1 MFKIQRKWR
10 DMHGSGGERWKQTRH
25 MWPVHSNSTA
35 VACELSAPDFFL
47 KDGRKI
53 HVGDCALF
61 KPPLD
66 SPPFIGIIRSL
77 KSDRETN
84 LRLVVNWLYRPA
96 DVKLPKGISV
106 DAAPN
111 EIFYSFHKDE
121 IPAASLLHPCKVA
134 FLRKGVELP
143 SSISSFV
150 CRRVYD
156 TDNKC
161 LWWLTDRD
169 YINERQEEVD
179 QLLEKT
185 RIEMH
190 GVVQSGGRSP
200 KPLNGSIPAVQP
212 KSGSE
217 SVPNS
222 SSLAA
227 HIKSKKRER
236 GDQGF
241 EPIKRERLIKGED
254 GEFVQ
259 FRSESMLKNEIAKIT
274 DKGGLIDFEG
284 VEKFVKL
291 IQPDSKKI
299 DLVDRMML
307 ADVIAVTDRF
317 DCLGWFLQLRGLPVL
332 DEWLQ
337 EVQKGKMGDSNGMR
351 VNDRTIEDFLLAL
364 LRALDK
370 LPVNLNALQTCN
382 VGKSV
387 NHLRTHKNSEIQKK
401 ARSLV
406 DTWKKRVEAEMDVN
420 DAKPESSRGISW
432 PSKSSGPLEVSQIGS
447 RKAGGSGDDGIK
459 SSTHSSMFKHSQS
472 KFGPTEMV
480 VKSSASSGTMKS
492 SSTVGASSKDYNFK
506 TLVVGNSDLPLTPIK
521 EERSSSS
528 SQSQNNSQ
536 SSDHAKT
543 VASSC
548 KEDRSSNSGSG
559 SVSKVSSGASRH
571 RKSSN
576 GVHLNTLTGTQKVS
590 GSGKLNA
597 VNKSLTTERSSTASH
612 EKSPDVSPAEHGYS
626 RLVVKLPNTCRS
638 PVRNTR
644 AVTEDQAVLCHKGSL
659 HDEPGDNHDKKAK
672 GRSDFLGA
680 SFTTEANSD
689 QCHKKDQFLSAEEG
703 KGVAA
708 RDEQSRLAEANE
720 GQSEA
725 ITSLTGIISRR
736 GKTYDA
742 SMSSINALIESC
754 VKFSESNTSSS
765 PGDVVGMNL
774 LASVAT
780 GEISK
785 SNNASPLDSP
795 QERSPLAEES
805 FSGNDGQLKI
815 LAEGIVKDNCDE
827 ANANGEAR
835 GCSSSEPQG
844 CNNMLQDRNGS
855 HPASTSADPSRD
867 GRSVAFG
874 CSRDSIMPSN
884 AQQNMERTPSKSV
897 IKPDAEACNASI
909 AVCYSNGAEEG
920 NAENEETNQL
930 SDQNVLGQSRSLNV
944 QGSSLPD
951 SLLEE
956 GTQLPENEKVNPND
970 DRMTESGVVS
980 KSEVTAAT
988 LEDEK
993 QVEEKTSHL
1002 SSQLSGVDVQT
1013 HGVLTSGSAV
1023 EEKLSSTPEIH
1034 SDSQEKKIETA
1045 VTRLD
1050 AELKDKKANSMSSE
1064 IHVNQTGKQSLI
1076 QGPLSDPKDDCA
1088 VQDLRRRDDTNN
1100 YCDRGSMHVE
1110 SPAICIP
1117 ENDESEKLSLNVPEL
1132 TGTKAHVTNANS
1144 SLSAPRSDTVVKLD
1158 FDLNEGFS
1166 DDDGT
1171 QDEIIEG
1178 PSAVQLPVFSSFSI
1192 PSASDS
1198 FPASIT
1204 VASAAKGS
1212 VVPPE
1217 NSLAKKVEL
1226 GWKGSAA
1233 TSAFRRAE
1241 PRKNLEMPLS
1251 LGDAPLVT
1259 TTPSKEGRPPLDFD
1273 LNVPDQ
1279 RLLEEVTLP
1288 NVPEK
1293 ASVESGLWDRGG
1305 GLDLDLNKVDESHD
1319 MGPCSL
1325 SKSRLELPMSSRPF
1339 VPGGLGNC
1347 GFSVS
1352 RNFDLNNGP
1361 SLDEMGAETVPL
1373 IQQNKSYMP
1382 FSSLLPGMKVN
1393 SGEIG
1398 NFYSWFPQ
1406 GNSYSAITAVPSVLP
1421 GRGEQ
1426 SYVPA
1431 AVSQR
1436 VFAPPTGTGFAPEMY
1451 RAPVLSSSPALPFP
1465 PANSFGYSGFP
1476 FETSFPLQSNTFSG
1490 CSTSYM
1496 DSSSGCS
1503 LGFPTITSHLLG
1515 PAGVVPTPY
1524 PRPFIM
1530 SYPSGSGTVGPEIG
1544 KWGSQGLDLNAAHG
1558 VIDKERTDEK
1568 LPLALRQLSVPAFQ
1582 SFAEDQLKMFK
1593 IGGIHKRKEPD
1604 SGLDAA
1610 DRLNYKQQ

>member
-1 MFKIQRKWR
+1 
-10 DMHGSGGERWKQTRH
+10 MHGSGGERWKQRRH

-35 VACELSAPDFFL
+35 VASELSAPDFFL

-77 KSDRETN
+77 KSDKETNN
-84 LRLVVNWLYRPA
+84 LRLDVNWLYRPA
-96 DVKLPKGISV
+96 DVKLPKGLSL

-185 RIEMH
+185 RLEMH

-217 SVPNS
+217 NISNS
-222 SSLAA
+222 PFLTS
-227 HIKSKKRER
+227 HVKSKKRER
-236 GDQGF
+236 GDQGS
-241 EPIKRERLIKGED
+241 EPTKRERLFKVEE
-254 GEFVQ
+254 GEFGQ
-259 FRSESMLKNEIAKIT
+259 FRLESTLKNEIAKIT
-274 DKGGLIDFEG
+274 DKGGLTDFEG

-291 IQPDSKKI
+291 IQPDSSGKKI
-299 DLVDRMML
+299 DLADRVML

-337 EVQKGKMGDSNGMR
+337 EVHKGKICDGNGMKGSDKT
-351 VNDRTIEDFLLAL
+351 VEDFLLAL

-387 NHLRTHKNSEIQKK
+387 NHLRSHKNSEIQKK

-420 DAKPESSRGISW
+420 DAKSESSRGVSW
-432 PSKSSGPLEVSQIGS
+432 PSKSAPLEVSQAGS
-447 RKAGGSGDDGIK
+447 RKAGGSGDDGLK
-459 SSTHSSMFKHSQS
+459 SSTHSNMFKHSQA
-472 KFGPTEMV
+472 KFGPAEMV
-480 VKSSASSGTMKS
+480 GKSSASPNSMKS
-492 SSTVGASSKDYNFK
+492 SSTMGASSKDYNFK
-506 TLVVGNSDLPLTPIK
+506 TLIVGNSDLPLTPIK
-521 EERSSSS
+521 EERSSGS

-548 KEDRSSNSGSG
+548 KEDTRSSNSGSG

-576 GVHLNTLTGTQKVS
+576 GIHLNTHTGTQKIS

-597 VNKSLTTERSSTASH
+597 VNKSLTTEKTSTASH
-612 EKSPDVSPAEHGYS
+612 EKSPDVSLEHGYS
-626 RLVVKLPNTCRS
+626 RLVVKLPNTCKS
-638 PVRNTR
+638 PVGTTR
-644 AVTEDQAVLCHKGSL
+644 LVTEDQVVSCHKGSL
-659 HDEPGDNHDKKAK
+659 HDEVGDNREKKAK
-672 GRSDFLGA
+672 GRSDLHGA
-680 SFTTEANSD
+680 SFATEAHSD
-689 QCHKKDQFLSAEEG
+689 QCHKKDQFLGSEEG
-703 KGVAA
+703 KEVATSNE
-708 RDEQSRLAEANE
+708 RCRLAEAGE
-720 GQSEA
+720 GQSDTTA
-725 ITSLTGIISRR
+725 SLTGIISRP
-736 GKTYDA
+736 GKTFDT
-742 SMSSINALIESC
+742 SLSSINALIESC
-754 VKFSESNTSSS
+754 VKFSESNASPS
-765 PGDVVGMNL
+765 PGDVLGMNL

-785 SNNASPLDSP
+785 SNNVSPLDSP
-795 QERSPLAEES
+795 QEQSPTAEES
-805 FSGNDGQLKI
+805 SAGNDGQSKLLPEENKC
-815 LAEGIVKDNCDE
+815 EEV
-827 ANANGEAR
+827 NANGGA
-835 GCSSSEPQG
+835 GGQSSSDPLG
-844 CNNMLQDRNGS
+844 SNNMLHDRNGS
-855 HPASTSADPSRD
+855 HPVSTSADSSRD
-867 GRSVAFG
+867 GRAVAFG
-874 CSRDSIMPSN
+874 CSGDSIKPSN
-884 AQQNMERTPSKSV
+884 AQQNMKRTPSQCDL
-897 IKPDAEACNASI
+897 KPDAEACNASI
-909 AVCYSNGAEEG
+909 ASAEEG
-920 NAENEETNQL
+920 NAETEETNQR
-930 SDQNVLGQSRSLNV
+930 SDQNELGQPRLLKGE
-944 QGSSLPD
+944 GSSLPD

-956 GTQLPENEKVNPND
+956 GAQLCENEKVD
-970 DRMTESGVVS
+970 QTDGRMADNAVVL
-980 KSEVTAAT
+980 KSEVTTAT
-988 LEDEK
+988 LEVDKQVDEK
-993 QVEEKTSHL
+993 PSCL
-1002 SSQLSGVDVQT
+1002 SSQLCGGDVQT
-1013 HGVLTSGSAV
+1013 HGNLNSGCG
-1023 EEKLSSTPEIH
+1023 EEKLSSTPETH
-1034 SDSQEKKIETA
+1034 ANTQDGKTETA
-1045 VTRLD
+1045 VMFPDANSFD
-1050 AELKDKKANSMSSE
+1050 AEFKDKISNIVNSE
-1064 IHVNQTGKQSLI
+1064 NHVNQGS
-1076 QGPLSDPKDDCA
+1076 LSDRKDDRA
-1088 VQDLRRRDDTNN
+1088 AEDFGRTDGINN
-1100 YCDRGSMHVE
+1100 CCGRVSTHGE
-1110 SPAICIP
+1110 SPSMPLP
-1117 ENDESEKLSLNVPEL
+1117 ENDQGEKLSIDVPEL
-1132 TGTKAHVTNANS
+1132 TGTKDHVTCANS
-1144 SLSAPRSDTVVKLD
+1144 SFSAPRSDSVVKLD
-1158 FDLNEGFS
+1158 FDLNEGCS
-1166 DDDGT
+1166 ADEGT
-1171 QDEIIEG
+1171 QDEIIG
-1178 PSAVQLPVFSSFSI
+1178 SSSSVQLPVIPSFSI
-1192 PSASDS
+1192 PSASES
-1198 FPASIT
+1198 FPVSIT

-1212 VVPPE
+1212 VVPPT
-1217 NSLAKKVEL
+1217 NSLANKVEL

-1251 LGDAPLVT
+1251 LSDVPLVT
-1259 TTPSKEGRPPLDFD
+1259 TTSKEGRQPLDFD

-1279 RLLEEVTLP
+1279 KLLEEVTLSNLP
-1288 NVPEK
+1288 QKE
-1293 ASVESGLWDRGG
+1293 SVESGPSDRGG

-1319 MGPCSL
+1319 VGPCSV

-1339 VPGGLGNC
+1339 VSGGLGNC

-1361 SLDEMGAETVPL
+1361 SLDEMGAETVPPG
-1373 IQQNKSYMP
+1373 QQNKSYMP

-1406 GNSYSAITAVPSVLP
+1406 GNTYSALTAIPSVLP

-1436 VFAPPTGTGFAPEMY
+1436 VFAPPTGTGFAAEIY
-1451 RAPVLSSSPALPFP
+1451 RAPVLSSSPALAFP
-1465 PANSFGYSGFP
+1465 PANSFTYSGFP
-1476 FETSFPLQSNTFSG
+1476 FETSFPIQSNAYSG

-1503 LGFPTITSHLLG
+1503 PGFPTITSHLLG
-1515 PAGVVPTPY
+1515 PAGVAPTPY
-1524 PRPFIM
+1524 SRPFIM

-1544 KWGSQGLDLNAAHG
+1544 KWGSQGLDLNAGHG
-1558 VIDKERTDEK
+1558 IIDKERIDEK
-1568 LPLALRQLSVPAFQ
+1568 LPTGLRQLSAPSSQ
-1582 SFAEDQLKMFK
+1582 PFADEQFKMFP
-1593 IGGIHKRKEPD
+1593 IGGTHKRKEPD
-1604 SGLDAA
+1604 SGLDGA
-1610 DRLNYKQQ
+1610 DRFNYKHQ

>member
-1 MFKIQRKWR
+1 
-10 DMHGSGGERWKQTRH
+10 MHGSGGERWKQRPH
-25 MWPVHSNSTA
+25 MWPVHSNSTP

-77 KSDRETN
+77 KSDKETN
-84 LRLVVNWLYRPA
+84 LKLDVNWLYRPA
-96 DVKLPKGISV
+96 DVKLPKGISL

-143 SSISSFV
+143 SGISSFV

-179 QLLEKT
+179 QLIEKT
-185 RIEMH
+185 RLEMH

-200 KPLNGSIPAVQP
+200 KPLNGSISAVQS

-222 SSLAA
+222 PFLTSLV
-227 HIKSKKRER
+227 KSKKRER
-236 GDQGF
+236 GDQGS
-241 EPIKRERLIKGED
+241 EPTKRERLFKAED
-254 GEFVQ
+254 GEFGQ
-259 FRSESMLKNEIAKIT
+259 IRSESTLKNEIAKIT

-291 IQPDSKKI
+291 MQPDGS
-299 DLVDRMML
+299 
-307 ADVIAVTDRF
+307 
-317 DCLGWFLQLRGLPVL
+317 GWFLQLRGLPVL

-337 EVQKGKMGDSNGMR
+337 EVHKGKIGDGNGMKGSDKT
-351 VNDRTIEDFLLAL
+351 VEDFLFAL

-420 DAKPESSRGISW
+420 DAKSESSRGVSW
-432 PSKSSGPLEVSQIGS
+432 PSKSVPLELSQVGS
-447 RKAGGSGDDGIK
+447 RKAGGSGDDGVK
-459 SSTHSSMFKHSQS
+459 SSTHPTMFKHSQP
-472 KFGPTEMV
+472 KFVPTEMV
-480 VKSSASSGTMKS
+480 VKSSASSSSMKS
-492 SSTVGASSKDYNFK
+492 SSTMGASSKDYNFK

-548 KEDRSSNSGSG
+548 KEDTRSSNSGSG

-576 GVHLNTLTGTQKVS
+576 GIHLNTHMGTQKVS

-597 VNKSLTTERSSTASH
+597 VNKSLTAEKSSMASH
-612 EKSPDVSPAEHGYS
+612 EKSPDVSLADHGYS
-626 RLVVKLPNTCRS
+626 RLVVKIPNTCRS
-638 PVRNTR
+638 PKGATR
-644 AVTEDQAVLCHKGSL
+644 VVTEDHVVSGHKGSL
-659 HDEPGDNHDKKAK
+659 PDEACDNHDKKAK
-672 GRSDFLGA
+672 GRGDLLGA
-680 SFTTEANSD
+680 SLATEANSD
-689 QCHKKDQFLSAEEG
+689 HCHKKDEFLSSEEG
-703 KGVAA
+703 KEIGVSN
-708 RDEQSRLAEANE
+708 EKSRLAEANE
-720 GQSEA
+720 LLEQSETTA
-725 ITSLTGIISRR
+725 SLTGLVSRP
-736 GKTYDA
+736 GKTYAA
-742 SMSSINALIESC
+742 SLSSINALIESC
-754 VKFSESNTSSS
+754 VKFSETNTSSP

-785 SNNASPLDSP
+785 SNNVSPLDSP

-805 FSGNDGQLKI
+805 SAGNDGQLKI
-815 LAEGIVKDNCDE
+815 LPEGVVKTKCDE
-827 ANANGEAR
+827 ADANCGAK
-835 GCSSSEPQG
+835 GCISSEPLDG
-844 CNNMLQDRNGS
+844 NNMLQDRNGS
-855 HPASTSADPSRD
+855 HPASYTSADSSRD
-867 GRSVAFG
+867 GRGGSFG
-874 CSRDSIMPSN
+874 CSRDCIMPSN
-884 AQQNMERTPSKSV
+884 SQQNMERTPSKSYM
-897 IKPDAEACNASI
+897 KPDAEACNASV
-909 AVCYSNGAEEG
+909 AVCSSYGAEED
-920 NAENEETNQL
+920 NTETKTNQL
-930 SDQNVLGQSRSLNV
+930 SDQNELGKSRFLKVES
-944 QGSSLPD
+944 SSLPD

-956 GTQLPENEKVNPND
+956 GAQLHENEKVDQTD
-970 DRMTESGVVS
+970 DRLTENGMVL
-980 KSEVTAAT
+980 KSEVTATA
-988 LEDEK
+988 LEVEK
-993 QVEEKTSHL
+993 QVDEKTSCL
-1002 SSQLSGVDVQT
+1002 SSQLSGIDVQT
-1013 HGVLTSGSAV
+1013 HGDSTSGSGV
-1023 EEKLSSTPEIH
+1023 EEKLPSTPEIH
-1034 SDSQEKKIETA
+1034 ADSQEQKIETA
-1045 VTRLD
+1045 VVHPDANPSD
-1050 AELKDKKANSMSSE
+1050 AESKDKKLNIVNSE
-1064 IHVNQTGKQSLI
+1064 IYVNHIGKQTLI
-1076 QGPLSDPKDDCA
+1076 QGFPRSDQKEDSA
-1088 VQDLRRRDDTNN
+1088 VQDLGRKDDIDNCCGRT
-1100 YCDRGSMHVE
+1100 SMHVE
-1110 SPAICIP
+1110 SPSISLP
-1117 ENDESEKLSLNVPEL
+1117 ENDQGEKLSGCQLSVPDL
-1132 TGTKAHVTNANS
+1132 IGIKDHVTCSNP

-1158 FDLNEGFS
+1158 FDLNEGCS
-1166 DDDGT
+1166 VDDGI
-1171 QDEIIEG
+1171 QEDIIG
-1178 PSAVQLPVFSSFSI
+1178 SSSAVQLPILPPLSI
-1192 PSASDS
+1192 PSASES
-1198 FPASIT
+1198 FPIAIT

-1217 NSLAKKVEL
+1217 NSLANKAEL

-1251 LGDAPLVT
+1251 LSDVPLVT
-1259 TTPSKEGRPPLDFD
+1259 TSSKEGRPPLDFD

-1279 RLLEEVTLP
+1279 RLLEEATLS
-1288 NVPEK
+1288 NVPRI
-1293 ASVESGLWDRGG
+1293 ASLESCDRGG

-1319 MGPCSL
+1319 MGPCSV

-1339 VPGGLGNC
+1339 VSGGLANC

-1361 SLDEMGAETVPL
+1361 SLEELGPETVPL
-1373 IQQNKSYMP
+1373 IRQNKSYMP

-1406 GNSYSAITAVPSVLP
+1406 GNSYSAITAIPSVLP

-1426 SYVPA
+1426 NYVPA

-1436 VFAPPTGTGFAPEMY
+1436 VFAPPTGTGFAAELY
-1451 RAPVLSSSPALPFP
+1451 RAPVLSSSPALAFP
-1465 PANSFGYSGFP
+1465 PANSFSYSGFP

-1490 CSTSYM
+1490 STSYM

-1530 SYPSGSGTVGPEIG
+1530 SYPSSSGTVGPEIG
-1544 KWGSQGLDLNAAHG
+1544 KWGSQGLDLNAGHG
-1558 VIDKERTDEK
+1558 IMDKERIDEK
-1568 LPLALRQLSVPAFQ
+1568 LPLALRQLSVPNLQ
-1582 SFAEDQLKMFK
+1582 PFADEQLKMFQ

>member
-1 MFKIQRKWR
+1 
-10 DMHGSGGERWKQTRH
+10 MHGSGGERWKQRRH

-53 HVGDCALF
+53 HIGDCALF

-77 KSDRETN
+77 KPDKETN
-84 LRLVVNWLYRPA
+84 LRLDVNWLYRPA
-96 DVKLPKGISV
+96 DVKLPKGLSL

-185 RIEMH
+185 RLEMH

-217 SVPNS
+217 NIANS
-222 SSLAA
+222 SFLTS
-227 HIKSKKRER
+227 HVKSKKRER
-236 GDQGF
+236 GDQGS
-241 EPIKRERLIKGED
+241 EPTKRERLFKTEE
-254 GEFVQ
+254 GEFGQ
-259 FRSESMLKNEIAKIT
+259 FRLESTLKNEIAKIT
-274 DKGGLIDFEG
+274 DKGGLTDFEG

-291 IQPDSKKI
+291 IQPDSSGKKI
-299 DLVDRMML
+299 DLADRVML

-337 EVQKGKMGDSNGMR
+337 EVHKGKICDGNGMKGSDKT
-351 VNDRTIEDFLLAL
+351 VEDFLLAL

-406 DTWKKRVEAEMDVN
+406 DTWKKRVEAEMDVH
-420 DAKPESSRGISW
+420 DAKSESSRGVSW
-432 PSKSSGPLEVSQIGS
+432 PSKSGPLEVSQVGS
-447 RKAGGSGDDGIK
+447 RKAGGSGDDGVK
-459 SSTHSSMFKHSQS
+459 SSTHSNMFKHSQA
-472 KFGPTEMV
+472 KLGPTEMV
-480 VKSSASSGTMKS
+480 GKSSALPSSTKS
-492 SSTVGASSKDYNFK
+492 SPTMGASSKDYNFK
-506 TLVVGNSDLPLTPIK
+506 TLIAGNSDLPLTPIK
-521 EERSSSS
+521 EERSSGS

-548 KEDRSSNSGSG
+548 KEDTRSSNSGSG

-576 GVHLNTLTGTQKVS
+576 GIHLNTPTGTQKVS

-597 VNKSLTTERSSTASH
+597 INKSLTTEKASTPSH
-612 EKSPDVSPAEHGYS
+612 EKSPDVPLVEHGYS
-626 RLVVKLPNTCRS
+626 RLVVKLPNTCKS
-638 PVRNTR
+638 PVGTTR
-644 AVTEDQAVLCHKGSL
+644 LVTEDQVVSCHKGSL
-659 HDEPGDNHDKKAK
+659 HDEAGDNRDKKAK
-672 GRSDFLGA
+672 GRSDLLGA
-680 SFTTEANSD
+680 SFATEAHSD
-689 QCHKKDQFLSAEEG
+689 QCHKKDQFLSSVESKE
-703 KGVAA
+703 VATSNE
-708 RDEQSRLAEANE
+708 RCRLAEANE
-720 GQSEA
+720 GQSETTA
-725 ITSLTGIISRR
+725 SLTGIISRP
-736 GKTYDA
+736 GKTYDT
-742 SMSSINALIESC
+742 SLSSINALIESC
-754 VKFSESNTSSS
+754 VKFSESNTSPA

-795 QERSPLAEES
+795 QERSPMAEES
-805 FSGNDGQLKI
+805 SAGNDGQLK
-815 LAEGIVKDNCDE
+815 LLPEENKCDE
-827 ANANGEAR
+827 VDANGGA
-835 GCSSSEPQG
+835 GGHSSSEPLG
-844 CNNMLQDRNGS
+844 SNNMLHDRNGS
-855 HPASTSADPSRD
+855 HPVSTSADSSRD
-867 GRSVAFG
+867 GKAVAFG
-874 CSRDSIMPSN
+874 CSRDGIMPSN
-884 AQQNMERTPSKSV
+884 AQQNMETPSKNDL
-897 IKPDAEACNASI
+897 KPDAEACNASV
-909 AVCYSNGAEEG
+909 AVGSSYSAEEG
-920 NAENEETNQL
+920 NTETVEINQL
-930 SDQNVLGQSRSLNV
+930 SDQNELGQSRPLKV
-944 QGSSLPD
+944 EGGSLPN

-956 GTQLPENEKVNPND
+956 GTQLRENEKVDQSD
-970 DRMTESGVVS
+970 DRMTDNGVVLN
-980 KSEVTAAT
+980 SEVTAAT
-988 LEDEK
+988 LE
-993 QVEEKTSHL
+993 VENLVDEKTSCL
-1002 SSQLSGVDVQT
+1002 SSQLSGGDVQT
-1013 HGVLTSGSAV
+1013 HGDLNSGSGG
-1023 EEKLSSTPEIH
+1023 EEKLLSTPEIH
-1034 SDSQEKKIETA
+1034 ADSQEGKIETA
-1045 VTRLD
+1045 VMFPDANPSD
-1050 AELKDKKANSMSSE
+1050 AEFKDKKSNIVNSE
-1064 IHVNQTGKQSLI
+1064 VHVN
-1076 QGPLSDPKDDCA
+1076 QGPLSDGKDDCA
-1088 VQDLRRRDDTNN
+1088 IQDLGRTDDINN
-1100 YCDRGSMHVE
+1100 CRGRVSMHVE
-1110 SPAICIP
+1110 SPAILLP
-1117 ENDESEKLSLNVPEL
+1117 ENDQGEKLSLNVPEL
-1132 TGTKAHVTNANS
+1132 TGTKDHVTGANPS
-1144 SLSAPRSDTVVKLD
+1144 FSAQRSDTVVKLD
-1158 FDLNEGFS
+1158 FDLNEGCS
-1166 DDDGT
+1166 ADDGT
-1171 QDEIIEG
+1171 QDEIIG
-1178 PSAVQLPVFSSFSI
+1178 SSSAVQLPIIPPFSV
-1192 PSASDS
+1192 PSASES
-1198 FPASIT
+1198 FPVSIT

-1212 VVPPE
+1212 VVPPA
-1217 NSLAKKVEL
+1217 NSLANRVEL

-1251 LGDAPLVT
+1251 LSDVPLGT
-1259 TTPSKEGRPPLDFD
+1259 TTSKEGRPPLDFD

-1279 RLLEEVTLP
+1279 RLLEEVTLSNIP
-1288 NVPEK
+1288 QK
-1293 ASVESGLWDRGG
+1293 ASVESGPCDRGG

-1319 MGPCSL
+1319 VGPCSV

-1339 VPGGLGNC
+1339 VSGGLGNC

-1361 SLDEMGAETVPL
+1361 SLDEMGAETVL
-1373 IQQNKSYMP
+1373 LSQQNKSYMP

-1406 GNSYSAITAVPSVLP
+1406 GSSYSALTAIPSEIPSVLP

-1436 VFAPPTGTGFAPEMY
+1436 VFAPPTGTGFAAEIY
-1451 RAPVLSSSPALPFP
+1451 RAPVLSSSPALAFP
-1465 PANSFGYSGFP
+1465 PANSFTYSGFP
-1476 FETSFPLQSNTFSG
+1476 FETSFPIQSNTYSG

-1515 PAGVVPTPY
+1515 PAGVAPTPY
-1524 PRPFIM
+1524 SRPFIM

-1544 KWGSQGLDLNAAHG
+1544 KWGSQGLDLNAGHG
-1558 VIDKERTDEK
+1558 IIDKERIDEK
-1568 LPLALRQLSVPAFQ
+1568 LPIGLRQLSVPSSQ
-1582 SFAEDQLKMFK
+1582 PFADEQVKMFQ
-1593 IGGIHKRKEPD
+1593 IGGTHKRKEPD
-1604 SGLDAA
+1604 SGLDGT
-1610 DRLNYKQQ
+1610 DRFNYKQQ

>member
-1 MFKIQRKWR
+1 MILFEEE
-10 DMHGSGGERWKQTRH
+10 SGISSRIKQNEGIC
-25 MWPVHSNSTA
+25 MGL
-35 VACELSAPDFFL
+35 E
-47 KDGRKI
+47 DGRKI
-53 HVGDCALF
+53 QVGDCALF

-77 KSDRETN
+77 KSDKEAN
-84 LRLVVNWLYRPA
+84 LRLDVNWLYRPA
-96 DVKLPKGISV
+96 DVKLPKGISL

-185 RIEMH
+185 RLEMH
-190 GVVQSGGRSP
+190 GVMQSGGRSP
-200 KPLNGSIPAVQP
+200 KPLNGSVPVVQP

-222 SSLAA
+222 SLLTS

-236 GDQGF
+236 GDQGS
-241 EPIKRERLIKGED
+241 EPTKRERLLKAED
-254 GEFVQ
+254 GEFSQ
-259 FRSESMLKNEIAKIT
+259 FRSESMLKNEITKIT

-291 IQPDSKKI
+291 MQPNSSGKKI
-299 DLVDRMML
+299 DLADRMML

-317 DCLGWFLQLRGLPVL
+317 DCLEWFLQLRGLPVL

-337 EVQKGKMGDSNGMR
+337 EVHKGKICDANGTKGSDKT
-351 VNDRTIEDFLLAL
+351 VEDFLLAL

-370 LPVNLNALQTCN
+370 LPVNLDALQTCY

-401 ARSLV
+401 ARILV

-420 DAKPESSRGISW
+420 DAKSESSRGVSW
-432 PSKSSGPLEVSQIGS
+432 PSKCEPLEVSQVGS
-447 RKAGGSGDDGIK
+447 RKAGGSGDDGLK
-459 SSTHSSMFKHSQS
+459 SSTHSNMFKHSQP
-472 KFGPTEMV
+472 KFSPTEMV
-480 VKSSASSGTMKS
+480 VKSSVS
-492 SSTVGASSKDYNFK
+492 SSTIKVSSTMGVSSKDYNFK
-506 TLVVGNSDLPLTPIK
+506 TLAGNSDLPLTPIK

-548 KEDRSSNSGSG
+548 KEDTRSSNSGSG
-559 SVSKVSSGASRH
+559 SVSKVSSGASLH

-576 GVHLNTLTGTQKVS
+576 GIHLNTLTGTQKAS
-590 GSGKLNA
+590 GSGKHNA
-597 VNKSLTTERSSTASH
+597 VSKVLTTDKASTTTSR
-612 EKSPDVSPAEHGYS
+612 EKSPDASLVEHGYS
-626 RLVVKLPNTCRS
+626 RFVVKLPNTCRNPTGTS
-638 PVRNTR
+638 R
-644 AVTEDQAVLCHKGSL
+644 AVIEDQVVSCHKGSL
-659 HDEPGDNHDKKAK
+659 HDEAGDNHDKKAND
-672 GRSDFLGA
+672 RCELLGA
-680 SFTTEANSD
+680 SFGTEANSN
-689 QCHKKDQFLSAEEG
+689 QCRKKDQFFISEG
-703 KGVAA
+703 KEIAA
-708 RDEQSRLAEANE
+708 CDEQSRLAEANE
-720 GQSEA
+720 LESETIA
-725 ITSLTGIISRR
+725 SSTGIISRP

-742 SMSSINALIESC
+742 SLSSINALVESC
-754 VKFSESNTSSS
+754 AKFSETNTASS
-765 PGDVVGMNL
+765 PGDAVGMNL

-805 FSGNDGQLKI
+805 SAANDGQLKI
-815 LAEGIVKDNCDE
+815 LPEGLAKHKCDE
-827 ANANGEAR
+827 ADANGEST
-835 GCSSSEPQG
+835 GCTSSEPLG
-844 CNNMLQDRNGS
+844 SNNMLQDRNV
-855 HPASTSADPSRD
+855 TSADYSRD
-867 GRSVAFG
+867 GRCIALG
-874 CSRDSIMPSN
+874 TSRDCIMPSN
-884 AQQNMERTPSKSV
+884 VQQHTEKTPLKSD
-897 IKPDAEACNASI
+897 IKPDAEACDASV
-909 AVCYSNGAEEG
+909 AVCSSYGAEEG
-920 NAENEETNQL
+920 DTEIEEKVEG
-930 SDQNVLGQSRSLNV
+930 DSLP
-944 QGSSLPD
+944 SSLM
-951 SLLEE
+951 EE
-956 GTQLPENEKVNPND
+956 GTQLHENEKVDQTDERAEEN
-970 DRMTESGVVS
+970 GVVL
-980 KSEVTAAT
+980 KSEVTATT
-988 LEDEK
+988 LEVEK
-993 QVEEKTSHL
+993 QVDEKTSCL
-1002 SSQLSGVDVQT
+1002 SSQLSGSTIQT
-1013 HGVLTSGSAV
+1013 RGDLTKGCRVEERV

-1034 SDSQEKKIETA
+1034 ADSREEKVEIA
-1045 VTRLD
+1045 VVLPEGNPLD
-1050 AELKDKKANSMSSE
+1050 AEFEDKKEDIVNSE
-1064 IHVNQTGKQSLI
+1064 VHVNQIGNQTPIL
-1076 QGPLSDPKDDCA
+1076 GPPMSDQKDDCA
-1088 VQDLRRRDDTNN
+1088 AQDLGKTDNINN
-1100 YCDRGSMHVE
+1100 CCGAVSMHLE
-1110 SPAICIP
+1110 SPAIIP
-1117 ENDESEKLSLNVPEL
+1117 LPESDQGEKLSTNIPEL
-1132 TGTKAHVTNANS
+1132 IGTEDHVTSANP
-1144 SLSAPRSDTVVKLD
+1144 SLSAARSDTVVKLD
-1158 FDLNEGFS
+1158 FDLNEGCV
-1166 DDDGT
+1166 DDGIPEET
-1171 QDEIIEG
+1171 NG
-1178 PSAVQLPVFSSFSI
+1178 NSSAVQMPILPPFPI
-1192 PSASDS
+1192 PSVSES
-1198 FPASIT
+1198 FPISIT

-1217 NSLAKKVEL
+1217 NSLANKVEL
-1226 GWKGSAA
+1226 GWTGSAA

-1251 LGDAPLVT
+1251 LSDASLVT
-1259 TTPSKEGRPPLDFD
+1259 TTSKEGRPPLDFD

-1279 RLLEEVTLP
+1279 RLLEEVSLS
-1288 NVPEK
+1288 NVPLK
-1293 ASVESGLWDRGG
+1293 ASLESGPRDRGG
-1305 GLDLDLNKVDESHD
+1305 GLDLDLNKVDESND
-1319 MGPCSL
+1319 MGPCSV
-1325 SKSRLELPMSSRPF
+1325 SKSRLELPMSSRPY
-1339 VPGGLGNC
+1339 VPGGLGNG

-1361 SLDEMGAETVPL
+1361 SLDEMGAETVPPS
-1373 IQQNKSYMP
+1373 QQNKSYMAFP
-1382 FSSLLPGMKVN
+1382 SLLPGMKVN

-1398 NFYSWFPQ
+1398 NFYSWYPQ
-1406 GNSYSAITAVPSVLP
+1406 GNSYSAVTTIPSVLP

-1436 VFAPPTGTGFAPEMY
+1436 VFAPPAGTGFAAELY
-1451 RAPVLSSSPALPFP
+1451 RAPVFSSSPALAFP
-1465 PANSFGYSGFP
+1465 PTNSFSYSRFP

-1490 CSTSYM
+1490 CSTSDM
-1496 DSSSGCS
+1496 ESSSGCS

-1544 KWGSQGLDLNAAHG
+1544 KWGSQGLDLNAGHG
-1558 VIDKERTDEK
+1558 IIDKERIDEK
-1568 LPLALRQLSVPAFQ
+1568 LPLALRQLSVPSPQ
-1582 SFAEDQLKMFK
+1582 TFADEQLKMFQ
-1593 IGGIHKRKEPD
+1593 IGSHKRKEPD